1 MRCTEESKLT
11 LGTYVLREEANKWW
25 KNAKLRMGIGGVVIT
40 WEMFKGEFLRKYFPA
55 DIRNKKVV
63 EFMEL
68 KQGNMFV
75 AEYSVKFEELCAF
88 SPHYN
93 TVEAENDKCVKF
105 EKCQK
110 TDKKLMEK
118 LAIVVEEGKEANFKV
133 DENGVVRFHGRVCV
147 PDVPEMKK
155 MILEEGHRSG
165 MSIHPGVTKM
175 YQDLKKLFW
184 WPGMKRQI
192 SEFVYACLVCQKS
205 KIEHQKPS
213 GLLQPLF
220 IPEWKWDSI
229 AMDFVGG
236 LPKTTKGY
244 EVIWVVVDRLTKC
257 AHFIAIKKGTLVPK
271 LAEIYVEQIVKLH
284 GIPSSIVSDRDPRF
298 TSRFWESLQEA
309 LGTKLRLSSAYHPQT
324 DGQSERT
331 IQSLEDL
338 LRACVLEQGVS
349 WDSCLPL
356 IEFTYNNSFHSSIGM
371 APFEALYGRRVT
383 STTGIGRALKS
394 RKLTSKFIGPYQI
407 LKRVGKVAYRI
418 ALPPSLANLHDV
430 FHVSQLR
437 KYVRDP
443 SHVIESDD
451 VQVRDD
457 LTVETVPLR
466 IDGREV
472 KRLRNKDI
480 ASVKSVKLG
489 MMKLT
494 NPFLENIKECQ
505 KTDKKLMEKLAI
517 VVEEGKEAN
526 FKVDEN
532 GVVRF
537 HGRVCVPDVPEM
549 KKMILEEGHRS
560 GMSIHPGVTKM
571 YQDLKK
577 LFWWPGMKRQISE
590 FVYACLVCQKSKIE
604 HQKPSG
610 LLQPLFIPEW
620 KWDSIAMDFVGGLPK
635 TTKGYEVI
643 WVVVDR
649 LTKCAHFIAIKKGTL
664 VPKLAEIYVEQIVK
678 LHGIPSSIVSDRD
691 PRFTSRF
698 WESLQEA
705 LGTKLRLSSAYHP
718 QTDGQSERTIQ
729 SLEDLLRA
737 CVLEQGVS
745 WDSCLPLI
753 EFTYNNSFHSSIG
766 MAPFEAL
773 YGRRCRTPLCW
784 FESGESM
791 ILGPEIVQ
799 ETTEKIRMIREK
811 MKASQIEEVDVE
823 VYWSLSDFEK
833 SGESGV

>member
-68 KQGNMFV
+68 KQGNMSV

-93 TVEAENDKCVKF
+93 TVDAEEAKCVKF
-105 EKCQK
+105 ESGLRPDIKHLIGFSQIRDFATLVDKCRICDDDGKAK
-110 TDKKLMEK
+110 TNYYKAMSDKRGKGQDRGK
-118 LAIVVEEGKEANFKV
+118 PYGDKGKKVVESSGGKKRGGGQCYKCGELGHKSYECPKKV
-133 DENGVVRFHGRVCV
+133 DKCFNCGRLGHKSDVCQV
-147 PDVPEMKK
+147 KVTCFNCG
-155 MILEEGHRSG
+155 EEGHKSPMCKKPKKTMGKVFALSG
-165 MSIHPGVTKM
+165 DDVDQGDNLIRGTCFIYNTPLIAIIDTGATHSFISV
-175 YQDLKKLFW
+175 DC
-184 WPGMKRQI
+184 MKRLSI
-192 SEFVYACLVCQKS
+192 PVSEMSGRMEIETPANGSVTTRLVYRDC
-205 KIEHQKPS
+205 P
-213 GLLQPLF
+213 
-220 IPEWKWDSI
+220 
-229 AMDFVGG
+229 
-236 LPKTTKGY
+236 
-244 EVIWVVVDRLTKC
+244 
-257 AHFIAIKKGTLVPK
+257 KGTLVPK

-309 LGTKLRLSSAYHPQT
+309 LGNKLRLSSAYHPQT

-466 IDGREV
+466 IESREV

-480 ASVKSVKLG
+480 ASVK
-489 MMKLT
+489 
-494 NPFLENIKECQ
+494 
-505 KTDKKLMEKLAI
+505 
-517 VVEEGKEAN
+517 VVWGGPA
-526 FKVDEN
+526 
-532 GVVRF
+532 
-537 HGRVCVPDVPEM
+537 
-549 KKMILEEGHRS
+549 
-560 GMSIHPGVTKM
+560 
-571 YQDLKK
+571 
-577 LFWWPGMKRQISE
+577 
-590 FVYACLVCQKSKIE
+590 
-604 HQKPSG
+604 
-610 LLQPLFIPEW
+610 
-620 KWDSIAMDFVGGLPK
+620 DSQ
-635 TTKGYEVI
+635 
-643 WVVVDR
+643 
-649 LTKCAHFIAIKKGTL
+649 
-664 VPKLAEIYVEQIVK
+664 VE
-678 LHGIPSSIVSDRD
+678 D
-691 PRFTSRF
+691 P
-698 WESLQEA
+698 A
-705 LGTKLRLSSAYHP
+705 
-718 QTDGQSERTIQ
+718 QS
-729 SLEDLLRA
+729 
-737 CVLEQGVS
+737 
-745 WDSCLPLI
+745 
-753 EFTYNNSFHSSIG
+753 
-766 MAPFEAL
+766 
-773 YGRRCRTPLCW
+773 
-784 FESGESM
+784 
-791 ILGPEIVQ
+791 
-799 ETTEKIRMIREK
+799 
-811 MKASQIEEVDVE
+811 
-823 VYWSLSDFEK
+823 
-833 SGESGV
+833 

>member
-1 MRCTEESKLT
+1 MGLGGVLMQKGQVVAYASRQLKVHERNYPTHDLELAAVVFSLKVWRHYLYGSKFEVFSDHKSLKYLFDQKELNMRQRRWLEFLKDYDFDLSYHPGKANVVADALSRKSLHMSSLMVKELELIEEFRDLSLVCEVTPKSVKLGMLKLT
-11 LGTYVLREEANKWW
+11 NP
-25 KNAKLRMGIGGVVIT
+25 
-40 WEMFKGEFLRKYFPA
+40 FL
-55 DIRNKKVV
+55 
-63 EFMEL
+63 
-68 KQGNMFV
+68 
-75 AEYSVKFEELCAF
+75 
-88 SPHYN
+88 
-93 TVEAENDKCVKF
+93 ENIK
-105 EKCQK
+105 ECQK

-118 LAIVVEEGKEANFKV
+118 LALVVEEGKEANFKV

-244 EVIWVVVDRLTKC
+244 EVIWVVVDHLTNC
-257 AHFIAIKKGTLVPK
+257 AHFIAIKKGTLAPK
-271 LAEIYVEQIVKLH
+271 LAEIYMEQIVKLH
-284 GIPSSIVSDRDPRF
+284 GIS
-298 TSRFWESLQEA
+298 
-309 LGTKLRLSSAYHPQT
+309 
-324 DGQSERT
+324 
-331 IQSLEDL
+331 
-338 LRACVLEQGVS
+338 
-349 WDSCLPL
+349 
-356 IEFTYNNSFHSSIGM
+356 
-371 APFEALYGRRVT
+371 
-383 STTGIGRALKS
+383 
-394 RKLTSKFIGPYQI
+394 
-407 LKRVGKVAYRI
+407 
-418 ALPPSLANLHDV
+418 
-430 FHVSQLR
+430 
-437 KYVRDP
+437 
-443 SHVIESDD
+443 
-451 VQVRDD
+451 
-457 LTVETVPLR
+457 
-466 IDGREV
+466 
-472 KRLRNKDI
+472 
-480 ASVKSVKLG
+480 
-489 MMKLT
+489 
-494 NPFLENIKECQ
+494 
-505 KTDKKLMEKLAI
+505 
-517 VVEEGKEAN
+517 
-526 FKVDEN
+526 
-532 GVVRF
+532 
-537 HGRVCVPDVPEM
+537 
-549 KKMILEEGHRS
+549 
-560 GMSIHPGVTKM
+560 
-571 YQDLKK
+571 
-577 LFWWPGMKRQISE
+577 
-590 FVYACLVCQKSKIE
+590 
-604 HQKPSG
+604 
-610 LLQPLFIPEW
+610 
-620 KWDSIAMDFVGGLPK
+620 
-635 TTKGYEVI
+635 
-643 WVVVDR
+643 
-649 LTKCAHFIAIKKGTL
+649 
-664 VPKLAEIYVEQIVK
+664 
-678 LHGIPSSIVSDRD
+678 SSIVSDRD

-811 MKASQIEEVDVE
+811 MKASQSRQKSYHDKRRKDIEFQEGDHVFLRVTSTTGIGRALKSRKLTSKFIGPYQILKRVGKVAYRIALPPSLANLHDVFHVSQLRKYVRDPSHVIESNDVQVRDDLTVE
-823 VYWSLSDFEK
+823 VVPLRIEGREVKRLRNKDIASVKVVWGGPA
-833 SGESGV
+833 GENATWELESKMMSSYTELFPDSQVEDPDQS

>member
-1 MRCTEESKLT
+1 MGLRPNGPSKLEWGGHMAKSKREHFIMFLFLRLEREESSSGARAKESEEIQDHSSSFLRIQHNPKLFTGGYAPEAAVKWIEEVEIVFEAMRCTEESKLT

-68 KQGNMFV
+68 KQGNMSV

-105 EKCQK
+105 ESEVKMEELPVVCEFPDVFPEDVSDVPPKREVEFTIDLLNKVTIKNKYPLPRIDDLMDQLVGACVFSKIDLRSGYHQIRVK
-110 TDKKLMEK
+110 TEDIPKTAFRTRYGHYEYSVMPFGVTNAPGVFMEYMNRIFHSFLDKFVVVFIDDILVYSKSEEEHKEHLRIVLQVLREKKLYAK
-118 LAIVVEEGKEANFKV
+118 LSKCEFWLKE
-133 DENGVVRFHGRVCV
+133 
-147 PDVPEMKK
+147 
-155 MILEEGHRSG
+155 
-165 MSIHPGVTKM
+165 
-175 YQDLKKLFW
+175 
-184 WPGMKRQI
+184 
-192 SEFVYACLVCQKS
+192 
-205 KIEHQKPS
+205 
-213 GLLQPLF
+213 
-220 IPEWKWDSI
+220 
-229 AMDFVGG
+229 
-236 LPKTTKGY
+236 
-244 EVIWVVVDRLTKC
+244 
-257 AHFIAIKKGTLVPK
+257 KGTLVPK

-466 IDGREV
+466 IEGREV

-480 ASVKSVKLG
+480 ASVKVVWGGPAGENSTWELESK
-489 MMKLT
+489 MMSSY
-494 NPFLENIKECQ
+494 
-505 KTDKKLMEKLAI
+505 
-517 VVEEGKEAN
+517 
-526 FKVDEN
+526 
-532 GVVRF
+532 
-537 HGRVCVPDVPEM
+537 PE
-549 KKMILEEGHRS
+549 LF
-560 GMSIHPGVTKM
+560 PGS
-571 YQDLKK
+571 L
-577 LFWWPGMKRQISE
+577 RQA
-590 FVYACLVCQKSKIE
+590 FAQ
-604 HQKPSG
+604 
-610 LLQPLFIPEW
+610 
-620 KWDSIAMDFVGGLPK
+620 
-635 TTKGYEVI
+635 
-643 WVVVDR
+643 
-649 LTKCAHFIAIKKGTL
+649 
-664 VPKLAEIYVEQIVK
+664 
-678 LHGIPSSIVSDRD
+678 
-691 PRFTSRF
+691 
-698 WESLQEA
+698 
-705 LGTKLRLSSAYHP
+705 
-718 QTDGQSERTIQ
+718 RT
-729 SLEDLLRA
+729 
-737 CVLEQGVS
+737 
-745 WDSCLPLI
+745 
-753 EFTYNNSFHSSIG
+753 
-766 MAPFEAL
+766 
-773 YGRRCRTPLCW
+773 
-784 FESGESM
+784 SGEWFATS
-791 ILGPEIVQ
+791 
-799 ETTEKIRMIREK
+799 
-811 MKASQIEEVDVE
+811 
-823 VYWSLSDFEK
+823 SLP
-833 SGESGV
+833 VRHAPVIP

>member
-25 KNAKLRMGIGGVVIT
+25 KNAKLRMGAGGVVIT

-68 KQGNMFV
+68 KQGNMSV

-105 EKCQK
+105 EKVYALFASLKMEGEVKVEELPVVCEFPDVFPEDVSDVPPKREVEFTIDLLNKVTIKNKYPLPRIDDLMDQLVGACVFSKIDLRSGYHQIRVK
-110 TDKKLMEK
+110 TEDIPKTAFRTRYGHYEYSVMPFGVTNAPGVFMEYMNRIFHSFLDKFVVVFIDDILVYSKSEEEHKEHLRIVLQVLKEKKLYAK
-118 LAIVVEEGKEANFKV
+118 L
-133 DENGVVRFHGRVCV
+133 
-147 PDVPEMKK
+147 
-155 MILEEGHRSG
+155 
-165 MSIHPGVTKM
+165 
-175 YQDLKKLFW
+175 
-184 WPGMKRQI
+184 
-192 SEFVYACLVCQKS
+192 S
-205 KIEHQKPS
+205 K
-213 GLLQPLF
+213 
-220 IPEWKWDSI
+220 
-229 AMDFVGG
+229 
-236 LPKTTKGY
+236 Y
-244 EVIWVVVDRLTKC
+244 RLTKC
-257 AHFIAIKKGTLVPK
+257 AHFIAIKRGTLVPK

-371 APFEALYGRRVT
+371 VPFEALYGRRVT

-466 IDGREV
+466 IEGREV

-480 ASVKSVKLG
+480 ASVK
-489 MMKLT
+489 
-494 NPFLENIKECQ
+494 
-505 KTDKKLMEKLAI
+505 
-517 VVEEGKEAN
+517 VVWGGPA
-526 FKVDEN
+526 
-532 GVVRF
+532 
-537 HGRVCVPDVPEM
+537 
-549 KKMILEEGHRS
+549 
-560 GMSIHPGVTKM
+560 
-571 YQDLKK
+571 
-577 LFWWPGMKRQISE
+577 E
-590 FVYACLVCQKSKIE
+590 F
-604 HQKPSG
+604 
-610 LLQPLFIPEW
+610 
-620 KWDSIAMDFVGGLPK
+620 
-635 TTKGYEVI
+635 
-643 WVVVDR
+643 
-649 LTKCAHFIAIKKGTL
+649 
-664 VPKLAEIYVEQIVK
+664 
-678 LHGIPSSIVSDRD
+678 
-691 PRFTSRF
+691 
-698 WESLQEA
+698 
-705 LGTKLRLSSAYHP
+705 
-718 QTDGQSERTIQ
+718 
-729 SLEDLLRA
+729 
-737 CVLEQGVS
+737 
-745 WDSCLPLI
+745 
-753 EFTYNNSFHSSIG
+753 
-766 MAPFEAL
+766 
-773 YGRRCRTPLCW
+773 
-784 FESGESM
+784 
-791 ILGPEIVQ
+791 
-799 ETTEKIRMIREK
+799 
-811 MKASQIEEVDVE
+811 
-823 VYWSLSDFEK
+823 
-833 SGESGV
+833 